1 MTVFYRIL
9 IHMKSDPWLE
19 KWMDLLREKSAGG
32 LLLELGCGSG
42 WDTAELVSA
51 GANVIAADIA
61 RHKLPEC
68 AQAAPGAGILQLNLA
83 DPLPFS
89 NHSMAVIIASLSLHY
104 FSWENTMLIE
114 AELRRCIQSGGILLA
129 RFNSTHD
136 FHHGAAS
143 TEEIEPGFYQVGV
156 RTKRFFDEASVKKF
170 LHGWQIQFLEE
181 NVIQRYR
188 NRKYVWEAMA
198 VCR

>member
-1 MTVFYRIL
+1 
-9 IHMKSDPWLE
+9 MKSDPWLE

-51 GANVIAADIA
+51 GVNVIAADIA

-83 DPLPFS
+83 NPLPFS

-114 AELRRCIQSGGILLA
+114 TELRRCIQSGGILLA

-143 TEEIEPGFYQVGV
+143 TEEIEPGFYQIGV
-156 RTKRFFDEASVKKF
+156 RTKRFFNETSVRKF
-170 LHGWQIQFLEE
+170 LHSWEIQFLEE

>member
-32 LLLELGCGSG
+32 ILLELGCGSG

-51 GANVIAADIA
+51 GVNVIAADIA
-61 RHKLPEC
+61 RNKLPEC

-143 TEEIEPGFYQVGV
+143 TEEIEPGFYQVGA
-156 RTKRFFDEASVKKF
+156 RAKRFFDKGSVKKF
-170 LHGWQIQFLEE
+170 LHSWEIQFLEE

-188 NRKYVWEAMA
+188 NPKHVWEAMA
-198 VCR
+198 VSN

>member
-32 LLLELGCGSG
+32 PLLELGCGSG
-42 WDTAELVSA
+42 WDTAELVST
-51 GANVIAADIA
+51 GVNVIAADIA
-61 RHKLPEC
+61 RHKLLEC
-68 AQAAPGAGILQLNLA
+68 AQVAPGVGILQLNLA

-114 AELRRCIQSGGILLA
+114 TELRRCIQSGGILLA

>member
-51 GANVIAADIA
+51 GVNVIAADIA

-68 AQAAPGAGILQLNLA
+68 AQAAPGVGILQLNLA

-114 AELRRCIQSGGILLA
+114 TELRRCIQSGGILLA